1 MSKHYTPSLAMALLM
16 LSVLACNL
24 PGPAGS
30 PPKPTGVTEAVVAS
44 PDVVLPTTA
53 LTNTPAAQN
62 LPDLSPSPAP
72 SQTSSPVPPTD
83 LPSATVVLPTV
94 TSTAIPPSPTLPPSP
109 TPTFTPAVPTPSP
122 AMMSAPV
129 VSTQAPSGQRPA
141 LNTLNKIANPNFTT
155 GQYNYTAPD
164 GTVITGVPAEWL
176 PWADLSVGGWPH
188 YEEEQ
193 HPAHHFVE
201 SDWASWRFYT
211 EYSNFRGGLMQHF
224 FDLQPGAVYRANCWM
239 FAHAGEPGVG
249 LPSEG
254 YINLRMGIDPLN
266 GNSPDAPSIVWG
278 ITHANMIGSVANVQ
292 GDVYTAHDLFDPYTV
307 IFIAPSPSATLWV
320 EARTTYPF
328 HRNEVWIDSCE
339 MRAIGWAEDFGMR

>member
-1 MSKHYTPSLAMALLM
+1 
-16 LSVLACNL
+16 
-24 PGPAGS
+24 
-30 PPKPTGVTEAVVAS
+30 
-44 PDVVLPTTA
+44 
-53 LTNTPAAQN
+53 
-62 LPDLSPSPAP
+62 
-72 SQTSSPVPPTD
+72 
-83 LPSATVVLPTV
+83 
-94 TSTAIPPSPTLPPSP
+94 
-109 TPTFTPAVPTPSP
+109 
-122 AMMSAPV
+122 
-129 VSTQAPSGQRPA
+129 
-141 LNTLNKIANPNFTT
+141 LNKIANPNFTT

-164 GTVITGVPAEWL
+164 GTVVTGVPAEWL

-239 FAHAGEPGVG
+239 FAHAGAPGVG

-266 GNSPDAPSIVWG
+266 GNSPDASSIVWG
-278 ITHANMIGSVANVQ
+278 ITHANMIGSVANVP
-292 GDVYTAHDLFDPYTV
+292 GDVYNAHDLFDPYTV
-307 IFIAPSPSATLWV
+307 MFIAPSSSATLWV

-328 HRNEVWIDSCE
+328 QRNEVWIDSCE